1 MQKAIFL
8 GISKF
13 HSNNKNQDYRQVNL
27 YTPPFKDKNG
37 FTRGGVEQI
46 FTDVNSTIGSGLK
59 CGAIVEPQ
67 FEYDHYSRRDE
78 LIGLEL
84 VQDSPYNETD
94 FQ

>member
-8 GISKF
+8 GVSKF

-37 FTRGGVEQI
+37 YTRGGVEQI
-46 FTDVNSTIGSGLK
+46 FTDIKSTIGEDLE
-59 CGAIVEPQ
+59 CGTIVEPL

-78 LIGLEL
+78 LIGLNKI
-84 VQDSPYNETD
+84 QDSPYSEED